1 MTLLKGKRRSPN
13 IVRGGRAIPFGNP
26 NDNLYYL
33 QGRSHAKGGIDIGAN
48 PRTGIEAEGGEV
60 VQIKPNE
67 LRVLSAQDFIGG
79 GVSPAKQ
86 VLAGANPDK
95 VFNDQERFKDRHRIN
110 DDGSKYET
118 GGNKTLKNITRF
130 LFPVPSL
137 IYDAV
142 NYFKNKDDND
152 NNEVDVNE
160 TTETKS
166 VKTGQLPYGYSIRNL
181 YEFEN
186 PRRKGIKGKTAKA
199 YDSRTIGAGVDF
211 VSGHPELK
219 DRAKKGIPVQEVN
232 DTAVTHLRNDDR
244 AIMNAYADKYGQAAA
259 DTVSHGPRFL
269 AAQARYQQGN
279 IRRVTSKVIKA
290 MAEGNAN
297 NLKDA
302 VLEITPKGHKHRQN
316 LVRNFEVYPSKK
328 LNGGMIATI
337 NGNVKNGLISTPRP
351 KAKGG
356 TDIHIKPSKR
366 GTFTAAAK
374 AHGKSVQG
382 FASQVLA
389 NKDNYSSAMVKKANF
404 ARNASKWNRKACG
417 GRKKAK
423 GGLETD
429 IELNPLVPPSIIVN
443 KTPEEMIEDMMEDYS
458 STHYIGD
465 QFSEALDY
473 GMVMN
478 KDGRWTRN
486 IKDVEAN
493 PDFTYN
499 MIGVSREEQLNARR
513 RMRNQNMAIKRNE
526 ILGPGQYRR
535 LVENP
540 GDLTADEIIA
550 ATNTAERMGRNFNE
564 DRARRSMN
572 QNGDN
577 TTSPSTGGDNG
588 NTSGSTSSSSTTPRR
603 SSTPSVSSNNY
614 SVTNYEI
621 QPDGTVKANGTRTG
635 QGFKQYAKRK
645 NQRTITDARVSR
657 PWRETIGSD
666 ADILNYIANGDAFE
680 HKRWQDRH
688 SKMSQET
695 GYDYSKGRAIQH
707 EDVSGYSH
715 DFNEKFNLANRK
727 LGNYTTP
734 AGRTGDNAQ
743 GERRKKFGGRRLA
756 PNGTTTDLERPY
768 EDDWYGA
775 QVEMRQLGKNLS
787 REDYKYLQ
795 EQIDAR
801 RQSPLRRAV
810 FEREDGYA
818 GVIDE
823 LATPEI
829 KGADITAPKI
839 DLNPISKTVVPQAH
853 ARAAQRDAINRAPFE
868 KNYRDEI
875 GLGLG
880 LAGSI
885 LDPILRGR
893 QLRNLESW
901 TPYTES
907 PVKLKTNYNINPQ
920 LDRIRES
927 SQEAYRDIDA
937 NTASSSTALA
947 RKQRVRNQAQYAANE
962 QWGLKENKETE
973 LINKDKLN
981 LQGVRNRNTNRLN
994 YWAADNARIRNQ
1006 ITLAKA
1012 DNISNAIQNVVGV
1025 GLDYLGRKDFKDY
1038 VNNTKAA
1045 IAAGAP
1051 NVDDRILVANGLNLG
1066 DLYNTGIPTLA
1077 TNPYR
1082 RSKFGSRIKL
1092 KRK

>member
-1 MTLLKGKRRSPN
+1 MSLLKGKRKVPN

-33 QGRSHAKGGIDIGAN
+33 QGRSHARGGIDIGTN

-95 VFNDQERFKDRHRIN
+95 VFNNQERFKDRHRLN
-110 DDGSKYET
+110 DDGTKYQD
-118 GGNKTLKNITRF
+118 GGIIRPDPLTPEGKKYYARISGAANPINPEFDLATSFISVPKLITLGAKGSILGFRNGRIMDVLENASDKVDKFNNYINNNI
-130 LFPVPSL
+130 
-137 IYDAV
+137 I
-142 NYFKNKDDND
+142 
-152 NNEVDVNE
+152 
-160 TTETKS
+160 
-166 VKTGQLPYGYSIRNL
+166 
-181 YEFEN
+181 
-186 PRRKGIKGKTAKA
+186 KGIKPIVN
-199 YDSRTIGAGVDF
+199 YID
-211 VSGHPELK
+211 
-219 DRAKKGIPVQEVN
+219 KKVP
-232 DTAVTHLRNDDR
+232 
-244 AIMNAYADKYGQAAA
+244 DKYRKQYRNITKKIVETGLSNDYAKPIING
-259 DTVSHGPRFL
+259 TVSTVRD
-269 AAQARYQQGN
+269 N
-279 IRRVTSKVIKA
+279 IN
-290 MAEGNAN
+290 EEN
-297 NLKDA
+297 NQK
-302 VLEITPKGHKHRQN
+302 Q
-316 LVRNFEVYPSKK
+316 
-328 LNGGMIATI
+328 NGGMITTI
-337 NGNVKNGLISTPRP
+337 NGNIKNGLIVTPRP

-356 TDIHIKPSKR
+356 TGIHIKPSKR

-404 ARNASKWNRKACG
+404 ARNASKWNHKACG
-417 GRKKAK
+417 GRKKAEDGLTTRDYNPATR
-423 GGLETD
+423 GGMPVSAMSIDTLTSG
-429 IELNPLVPPSIIVN
+429 LNPGVYTWN
-443 KTPEEMIEDMMEDYS
+443 N
-458 STHYIGD
+458 
-465 QFSEALDY
+465 Y
-473 GMVMN
+473 G
-478 KDGRWTRN
+478 
-486 IKDVEAN
+486 
-493 PDFTYN
+493 
-499 MIGVSREEQLNARR
+499 
-513 RMRNQNMAIKRNE
+513 
-526 ILGPGQYRR
+526 
-535 LVENP
+535 
-540 GDLTADEIIA
+540 DEIIRQLQTDDIKGNLEVDIPKETSREIIERIYPSTDLSRPSSDYVTDHNKIRGLEQYDEFMSNFTDTINSVFFPIKQSKNA
-550 ATNTAERMGRNFNE
+550 WRKKIHPDAWARDLGKKEETNT
-564 DRARRSMN
+564 
-572 QNGDN
+572 N
-577 TTSPSTGGDNG
+577 TSSTGGDTTSSTES
-588 NTSGSTSSSSTTPRR
+588 NTTSTQSSNSKPTQSSNSTS
-603 SSTPSVSSNNY
+603 NNRNNRTKDNTY

-621 QPDGTVKANGTRTG
+621 QSDGTLKANGNRTG
-635 QGFKQYAKRK
+635 QGFKQYNKRK

-666 ADILNYIANGDAFE
+666 ADVLNYIANGDAFE

-695 GYDYSKGRAIQH
+695 GYDYSKRRAIQH

-743 GERRKKFGGRRLA
+743 GERKKKFGGRRLA
-756 PNGTTTDLERPY
+756 PNGTTTNLERPY

-795 EQIDAR
+795 EQIDTR
-801 RQSPLRRAV
+801 RQSPLRRAA
-810 FEREDGYA
+810 FERADGYV

-829 KGADITAPKI
+829 KSVDVTAPKI
-839 DLNPISKTVVPQAH
+839 DLSPISKTVVPQAH
-853 ARAAQRDAINRAPFE
+853 ARAAKQDALNRAPLQ
-868 KNYRDEI
+868 KNWRDEI

-880 LAGSI
+880 VAGSI
-885 LDPILRGR
+885 IDPILRGR
-893 QLRNLESW
+893 QLRNLRSW

-962 QWGLKENKETE
+962 QWGLKENRETQ
-973 LINKDKLN
+973 LINQDKLN
-981 LQGVRNRNTNRLN
+981 LQGVRNRNTTRLN
-994 YWAADNARIRNQ
+994 QWAADDARIANQ
-1006 ITLAKA
+1006 ITMAKA

-1045 IAAGAP
+1045 ITAGAP
-1051 NVDDRILVANGLNLG
+1051 NVDDRMLIANGLNLG

-1077 TNPYR
+1077 TNTYR
-1082 RSKFGSRIKL
+1082 RGKFGSRIKT
-1092 KRK
+1092 KRR